1 MSYSKII
8 LDSDI
13 KLSWPYPRTEGEIAS
28 DINNVISEND
38 AYTITLPLI
47 ALNVLTGYSQK
58 SGISYLL
65 IGLKTNVLIE
75 ET

>member
-8 LDSDI
+8 LNSDI

-38 AYTITLPLI
+38 AYTITLPPANAVETGTACCLI
-47 ALNVLTGYSQK
+47 M
-58 SGISYLL
+58 SGKKTLPSY
-65 IGLKTNVLIE
+65 IMME
-75 ET
+75 RR